1 MTQQQIKKR
10 IQSLSKEELGVD
22 LWEGDSL
29 KESGMDSLSL
39 VALIVAL
46 EEDFSIEFSDDD
58 LCPEKIEKFEDLV
71 VLVEKYI

>member
-1 MTQQQIKKR
+1 
-10 IQSLSKEELGVD
+10 
-22 LWEGDSL
+22 
-29 KESGMDSLSL
+29 MDSLSL

-71 VLVEKYI
+71 VLVEKYIWGCGIIQNVKWVCFRTE